1 MTTIVCYDP
10 QGQPV
15 PVAESALTYR
25 LAAYGI
31 FTENNEILLLHDTE
45 TDWFAWPG
53 AVLAVGERPLQ
64 VVSRAYHQLTGV
76 VPRVGPLV
84 LMEDLYQ
91 IDGDGRAWHLSAMY
105 YWLERPSATSISLMA
120 LNNNLRPRLVQAS
133 DVNINQLKFGRQA
146 LQLALRRIKTA

>member
-15 PVAESALTYR
+15 PVAESALTFR

-31 FTENNEILLLHDTE
+31 FTENNEVLLLQDSKTE
-45 TDWFAWPG
+45 WFSWPG
-53 AVLAVGERPLQ
+53 AMLAVGERPLQ

-76 VPRVGPLV
+76 VPLVGPLV

-91 IDGDGRAWHLSAMY
+91 LDGDGRAWHLSAMY
-105 YWLERPSATSISLMA
+105 YWLERPSATSLSLTA
-120 LNNNLRPRLVQAS
+120 VDNNYRPRMILAS
-133 DVNINQLKFGRQA
+133 AVDTNQLKFGRQA
-146 LQLALRRIKTA
+146 LHLTLRRLKTA